1 MDEKL
6 AAILALYDD
15 RAPLAEA
22 HTIPAPW
29 YLDPAVEGLEQRHVF
44 GGNWQAVGRVDQV
57 ANPGDYFTTE
67 LAG

>member
-29 YLDPAVEGLEQRHVF
+29 YLDPAV
-44 GGNWQAVGRVDQV
+44 
-57 ANPGDYFTTE
+57 
-67 LAG
+67 